1 MSLEPTL
8 ESVYEDARLRKISV
22 IQLSKGNAQTQ
33 IDRLDLALT
42 QIGEPGDDSVLNAT
56 VTRLGREREVYVRQV
71 GRANAKVA
79 LMEAKAFA
87 DLSPEQQGALQ
98 TMFTVIGQSIIEQV
112 GQSLVSPEQLWRL
125 CLSNL

>member
-79 LMEAKAFA
+79 LMEAKAC
-87 DLSPEQQGALQ
+87 S
-98 TMFTVIGQSIIEQV
+98 
-112 GQSLVSPEQLWRL
+112 R
-125 CLSNL
+125 